1 MSIRAQ
7 LKKLLSIWLCLTLI
21 MCALPVFDTETA
33 SAASNGVV
41 RVRIATAS
49 GLTRV
54 VVRSRGNY
62 SVGGDSARP
71 FTSGQT
77 ATVYVEGG
85 QLHISIGDAVY
96 DMGTSFKLVRHAP
109 DTITNA
115 LSFSTPT
122 LNNYFPGDME
132 FRLVSGSIQT
142 VNHVFIEDY
151 LRGVLSAEWS
161 ESGHTFESQKAMAIV
176 ARTKT
181 RGCMNSPKGSYYDIR
196 NTSMDQNY
204 RGVVPS
210 ETTTARAVSETEG
223 IVIRYNGSL
232 IDGTYAASNGGQIE
246 TSKNWWGGSSVP
258 YSSVKDDP
266 YDYAN
271 PKSKVKRLTVYS
283 DFASNIDKKGMS
295 ALSKLLAEKVAD
307 KLDSSIYS
315 TDAGDITVVSVSN
328 VYPHT
333 PKYPDPSRVYTKMR
347 FTLMVS
353 AKPLGQDEAV
363 TLTEP
368 VDVDL
373 DIFSQLDNTTFG
385 LSLQSA
391 HNELFTV
398 AQSGGNFVIESRR
411 WGHGVGYSQYG
422 GEQMAK
428 EGFNWRGILDFYYN
442 AVVSYPTEKFSR
454 PSLTELGDAPEP
466 TVTPKPT
473 ALPDCVLFDTPLKAT
488 VNVSS
493 TLNMRV
499 EPNSGATV
507 VTTLRR
513 GDAVAAIGVI
523 GDWTFIEYNDK
534 IGYVMT
540 KYINMTTEP
549 MPTSDPGVTYAPT
562 AAPTPTATPV
572 IVPDGGTYM
581 QVMCATYANL
591 RSGPGTSYSSLAQ
604 LKNGTIVKLLGLS
617 SNWSHVMYGDIE
629 GYVSSSLLTA
639 ANTATATPAITA
651 TPAPTAEPTATAAT
665 SRKAVVSCS
674 GTLNVRSAPSINASK
689 RGTLKNGAEITV
701 LYEENGWACIEYGTG
716 FAFVNASYI
725 RYTGGATAAPTPVP
739 TGVPTAAPTAAP
751 TATATA
757 GTRTAYV
764 NCTLLNVRASAST
777 SGGKLGT
784 LKSGAKVTV
793 LSESNGWAR
802 ISYNGR
808 DGYVSAQYLRYES
821 SPTAAPTA
829 TATAQPTATAT
840 NGGQSGN
847 ATIINCSSMNIRQ
860 LPTTESTSL
869 GVISRGTQ
877 VYVRSTGYGVDSEW
891 ANIVCDGKTGYI
903 KTKYL
908 DFGPSRTP
916 EPTTAPT
923 AAATTAPTP
932 VPTAT
937 ATPGTGYIP
946 GVTDKG
952 TVTASELN
960 MRKSASTSASTV
972 YKLKRG
978 ATVDILGA
986 TADLNWYY
994 VQYGN
999 YEGYCAARYIQPFA
1013 SSNSQI
1019 AESTAVPAENAE
1031 STTETERAQNT
1042 PEPTIVPETAA

>member
-1 MSIRAQ
+1 MSIRAP

-21 MCALPVFDTETA
+21 ICALPVIGGETA

-62 SVGGDSARP
+62 SVGGDAARP

-181 RGCMNSPKGSYYDIR
+181 RYCMNSPKGSYYDIR

-204 RGVVPS
+204 RGVVPG

-246 TSKNWWGGSSVP
+246 TSKNWWGGASVP

-271 PKSKVKRLTVYS
+271 PKSKVNRLTVYS
-283 DFASNIDKKGMS
+283 DFAYNLDKKGMS
-295 ALSKLLAEKVAD
+295 ALSKLLIEKLAD
-307 KLDSSIYS
+307 KLDSSVYS
-315 TDAGDITVVSVSN
+315 TDTDDIAVVAVQN

-333 PKYPDPSRVYTKMR
+333 PRYPAPSRVYTKMR
-347 FTLMVS
+347 FNLIVS
-353 AKPLGQDEAV
+353 TKLLGQDEAV

-368 VDVDL
+368 IDVDL
-373 DIFSQLDNTTFG
+373 DIFSQLDSSTFG

-398 AQSGGNFVIESRR
+398 EQSGGNFVIESRR

-442 AVVSYPTEKFSR
+442 SVVSYPTERFSR
-454 PSLTELGDAPEP
+454 PALTVLGEAPEP

-488 VNVSS
+488 ANVTG

-499 EPNSGATV
+499 EPNGGATV
-507 VTTLRR
+507 VTALKR

-523 GDWTFIEYNDK
+523 GDWTFVEFNDK
-534 IGYVMT
+534 MGYVMT
-540 KYINMTTEP
+540 KYLNMTSEP

-562 AAPTPTATPV
+562 AAPTPTATPI
-572 IVPDGGTYM
+572 IVPGDGTYM
-581 QVMCATYANL
+581 QVLCATYANL
-591 RSGPGTSYSSLAQ
+591 RSGPGTNYSSLAQ
-604 LKNGTIVKLLGLS
+604 LKNGTLVKLLGLS
-617 SNWSHVMYGDIE
+617 GNWSHVMYGDIE

-639 ANTATATPAITA
+639 ANTATATPAVTA
-651 TPAPTAEPTATAAT
+651 TPTPTAEPTATATAGRRAMVNCT
-665 SRKAVVSCS
+665 
-674 GTLNVRSAPSINASK
+674 GTLNVRSAPSVNASK
-689 RGTLKNGAEITV
+689 RGTLKNGAAVTV
-701 LYEENGWACIEYGTG
+701 LYEENGWACIEFGTG

-725 RYTGGATAAPTPVP
+725 RYIDSATVAPTTAP
-739 TGVPTAAPTAAP
+739 TSAPTAAP
-751 TATATA
+751 TA
-757 GTRTAYV
+757 GTRTAHV
-764 NCTLLNVRASAST
+764 NCSLLNVRASAST
-777 SGGKLGT
+777 SAAKLGT
-784 LKSGAKVTV
+784 LKNGAKVTV

-808 DGYVSAQYLRYES
+808 DGYVNAQYLRYES
-821 SPTAAPTA
+821 SPTAAPTTA
-829 TATAQPTATAT
+829 PTALPTATAQPTATAAT
-840 NGGQSGN
+840 DGQSGN
-847 ATIINCSSMNIRQ
+847 ATIVNCSSMNIRQ
-860 LPTTESTSL
+860 LPTTESSSL

-877 VYVRSTGYGVDSEW
+877 VYVRSTGYGVDGEW
-891 ANIVCDGKTGYI
+891 ANIVYDGKTGYI

-908 DFGPSRTP
+908 DFGASATAA
-916 EPTTAPT
+916 PTAAPT
-923 AAATTAPTP
+923 AAATAAPTP
-932 VPTAT
+932 VPTST
-937 ATPGTGYIP
+937 AKPSTGYIP

-960 MRKSASTSASTV
+960 MRKSASTTAGTV

-986 TADLNWYY
+986 TADLNWFY
-994 VQYGN
+994 VSYGR
-999 YEGYCAARYIQPFA
+999 YEGYCSAKYIQPFA
-1013 SSNSQI
+1013 SSNSMN
-1019 AESTAVPAENAE
+1019 AEATAVPTMSAE
-1031 STTETERAQNT
+1031 STTEIEYMENT
-1042 PEPTIVPETAA
+1042 PEPTIMPETAA